1 MTPLVAYPYG
11 TEYYMTDTK
20 YKSYMRNLEIVDF
33 SDKQKTS
40 SCTLMY
46 QCTQRPYVKNRTVDM
61 RHVYMCFGD

>member
-1 MTPLVAYPYG
+1 
-11 TEYYMTDTK
+11 MTDTK